1 MVVLYATNRQTMSEL
16 LKALSSISIRLKRF
30 LNVRTVA
37 TSAFFALVY
46 LGVPFSISDAEN
58 LALDDTN
65 ISRLLS
71 SVKNITNEDSNTK
84 ELSVLDSAVY
94 RFIRKE
100 GVVGASVG
108 IVKDGQLVYA
118 KGFGHADVD
127 AQEAVAPHHLFRIGS
142 LSKLITTVAIMK
154 LREEGKL
161 SLDDKVFGEEGILH
175 TELYQHIKDKR
186 TYQITV
192 EHLLSHTAGWSKRTY
207 GDPMFIPLKIA
218 EEMDVPAPADLNTI
232 IKFVLSKP
240 VPYRPGTRYDY
251 SNLGFCL
258 LGKVIEAVSG
268 ETYERY
274 VQNNLLA
281 PLGIYGMRLAKNRPE
296 DRFEDEVIYY
306 DLTPNNVRPSI
317 YGTGEVVPNTYSF
330 NIEALGAAG
339 GWVATPTD
347 MLRFLVAV
355 DGLTNTPDMLS
366 NESLLAMIEPVSGR
380 PYGWRGASIGGTW
393 WRTGTLAG
401 TTAMLK
407 RFENGISWIVL
418 TNTSNRRSDYFNGR
432 FSNMLQNELAQLNE
446 WPGHN
451 LFAATYY

>member
-1 MVVLYATNRQTMSEL
+1 MSNL
-16 LKALSSISIRLKRF
+16 LKSLYIVRLKCH
-30 LNVRTVA
+30 VSSRT
-37 TSAFFALVY
+37 LVTG
-46 LGVPFSISDAEN
+46 LSFMLVCVGVPFSISDAEH

-65 ISRLLS
+65 ISRILS
-71 SVKNITNEDSNTK
+71 SVKNITNADSDTR
-84 ELSVLDSAVY
+84 ELSRLDSTVQ
-94 RFIRKE
+94 RFIQQQ

-118 KGFGHADVD
+118 KGFGYADMD
-127 AQEAVAPHHLFRIGS
+127 SQEKVAPHHRFRIGS
-142 LSKLITTVAIMK
+142 LSKLITTVAVMK

-161 SLDDKVFGEEGILH
+161 ALDDKVFGEGGILRG
-175 TELYQHIKDKR
+175 ELYQGIKDKR
-186 TYQITV
+186 AYDITV

-218 EEMDVPAPADLNTI
+218 EEMHTPAPADLNTI
-232 IKFVLSKP
+232 IRFVLSKP
-240 VPYRPGTRYDY
+240 IPYRPGTRYDY
-251 SNLGFCL
+251 SNFGFCL
-258 LGKVIEAVSG
+258 LGKVIEQVSG

-281 PLGIYGMRLAKNRPE
+281 PLSIYGMLLAKNRPE
-296 DRFEDEVIYY
+296 DRFEDEVRYY
-306 DLTPNNVRPSI
+306 DLSPNNIRPSI

-330 NIEALGAAG
+330 NVEALSAAG

-347 MLRFLVAV
+347 LLRFLVAV
-355 DGLTNTPDMLS
+355 DGLNNAPDILS

-401 TTAMLK
+401 TSALMK
-407 RFENGISWIVL
+407 RFENGVSWVVL

-446 WPGHN
+446 WPN
-451 LFAATYY
+451 RDLFASTYY

>member
-1 MVVLYATNRQTMSEL
+1 MITNAFRHFST
-16 LKALSSISIRLKRF
+16 IPLKRF
-30 LNVRTVA
+30 LNVRLFLTGLL
-37 TSAFFALVY
+37 FALIC

-58 LALDDTN
+58 VTLSDTN
-65 ISRLLS
+65 VSRALS
-71 SVKNITNEDSNTK
+71 SIRNITNEDSEAR
-84 ELSVLDSAVY
+84 ELNALDSVVR
-94 RFIRKE
+94 RFVKKQ

-118 KGFGHADVD
+118 KGFGYADVD
-127 AQEAVAPHHLFRIGS
+127 SKQAVAPHHQFRIGS

-161 SLDDKVFGEEGILH
+161 SLDDKVFGTEGILN
-175 TELYQHIKDKR
+175 TSLYQDIRDTKR
-186 TYQITV
+186 ANSITV

-218 EEMDVPAPADLNTI
+218 EEMNVPAPADLNTI

-240 VPYRPGTRYDY
+240 IPYRPGTRYDY
-251 SNLGFCL
+251 SNFGFGL

-268 ETYERY
+268 ETYEQY

-281 PLGIYGMRLAKNRPE
+281 PLSIYGMRLAKNRPE
-296 DRFEDEVIYY
+296 DRFEDEVRYY
-306 DLTPNNVRPSI
+306 DLSPNNIRPSI

-330 NIEALGAAG
+330 NIEALSAAG

-347 MLRFLVAV
+347 LLRFLLAV
-355 DGLTNTPDMLS
+355 DGLSNTPDILS
-366 NESLLAMIEPVSGR
+366 NESLLAMIEPATGR

-401 TTAMLK
+401 TSALLK
-407 RFENGISWIVL
+407 RFENGISWVVL

-432 FSNMLQNELAQLNE
+432 FSHMLQNELANLNE
-446 WPGHN
+446 WPDHD
-451 LFAATYY
+451 LFARTYY

>member
-1 MVVLYATNRQTMSEL
+1 MSNL
-16 LKALSSISIRLKRF
+16 LKDTYTNRLKRY
-30 LNVRTVA
+30 LNTHTLVTGL
-37 TSAFFALVY
+37 FFMLVY

-65 ISRLLS
+65 ISRILS
-71 SVKNITNEDSNTK
+71 SVKNITNEDSDTR
-84 ELSVLDSAVY
+84 ELSVLDSAVHH
-94 RFIRKE
+94 FIQQQ

-118 KGFGHADVD
+118 KGFGYADMD
-127 AQEAVAPHHLFRIGS
+127 TEEKVAPHHRFRIGS
-142 LSKLITTVAIMK
+142 LSKLITTVAVMK

-161 SLDDKVFGEEGILH
+161 SLDDKVFGEDGILRG
-175 TELYQHIKDKR
+175 TRYQGIKDKR
-186 TYQITV
+186 AYDITV

-218 EEMDVPAPADLNTI
+218 EEMNAPAPADLNTI
-232 IKFVLSKP
+232 IRFVLSKP
-240 VPYRPGTRYDY
+240 IPYQPGTRYDY
-251 SNLGFCL
+251 SNFGFCL

-281 PLGIYGMRLAKNRPE
+281 PLSIYDMRLAKNRPE
-296 DRFEDEVIYY
+296 DRFEDEVVYY
-306 DLTPNNVRPSI
+306 DLSPNNIRPSI

-330 NIEALGAAG
+330 NVEALSAAG

-347 MLRFLVAV
+347 LLRFLVAV
-355 DGLTNTPDMLS
+355 DGLNDAPDILS

-401 TTAMLK
+401 TSALMK
-407 RFENGISWIVL
+407 RFENGVSWVVL

-446 WPGHN
+446 WPN
-451 LFAATYY
+451 RDLFASTYY

>member
-1 MVVLYATNRQTMSEL
+1 MRVLVTGL
-16 LKALSSISIRLKRF
+16 
-30 LNVRTVA
+30 
-37 TSAFFALVY
+37 FFALVY
-46 LGVPFSISDAEN
+46 LGVPFSISDAEH

-65 ISRLLS
+65 ISRILS
-71 SVKNITNEDSNTK
+71 SVKNITNEDSETK
-84 ELSVLDSAVY
+84 ELSTLDSVVH
-94 RFIRKE
+94 RFIQKQ

-118 KGFGHADVD
+118 KGFGYADMD
-127 AQEAVAPHHLFRIGS
+127 AQQEVAPHHQFRIGS

-154 LREEGKL
+154 LQEEGKL
-161 SLDDKVFGEEGILH
+161 SLDDKVFGEEGILRSS
-175 TELYQHIKDKR
+175 LYQDIRDTKR
-186 TYQITV
+186 AYSITV

-218 EEMDVPAPADLNTI
+218 EEMNVPAPADLNTI

-240 VPYRPGTRYDY
+240 IPYRPGTRYDY
-251 SNLGFCL
+251 SNFGFCL

-268 ETYERY
+268 EPYEQY

-281 PLGIYGMRLAKNRPE
+281 PLSIYGMRLAKNRPE
-296 DRFEDEVIYY
+296 DRFEDEVRYY
-306 DLTPNNVRPSI
+306 DLSPNNIRPSI

-330 NIEALGAAG
+330 NIEALSAAG

-347 MLRFLVAV
+347 LLRFLLAV
-355 DGLTNTPDMLS
+355 DGLNNTPDILS
-366 NESLLAMIEPVSGR
+366 NESLLAMIEPATGR

-401 TTAMLK
+401 TSALMK
-407 RFENGISWIVL
+407 RFENGTSWVVL

-432 FSNMLQNELAQLNE
+432 FSNMLQNELASLNE
-446 WPGHN
+446 WPDRN
-451 LFAATYY
+451 LFAKAYY

>member
-1 MVVLYATNRQTMSEL
+1 MINRQTMPDLSTRAIASRLRRYVNIRTLATGL
-16 LKALSSISIRLKRF
+16 LF
-30 LNVRTVA
+30 M
-37 TSAFFALVY
+37 LVY
-46 LGVPFSISDAEN
+46 LGVPFSISDAET
-58 LALDDTN
+58 LSSLDTN
-65 ISRLLS
+65 VSRLLS
-71 SVKNITNEDSNTK
+71 SVKNISNDNSNAP
-84 ELSVLDSAVY
+84 ELALLDSSVHH
-94 RFIRKE
+94 FIQRQ

-118 KGFGHADVD
+118 KGFGYADAD

-161 SLDDKVFGEEGILH
+161 TLDDKVFGKDGILRGK
-175 TELYQHIKDKR
+175 LYQDIRDKR
-186 TYQITV
+186 TYDITV
-192 EHLLSHTAGWSKRTY
+192 EHLLSHTAGWSKRTF

-218 EEMDVPAPADLNTI
+218 EEMNTPAPADLDTI

-251 SNLGFCL
+251 SNFGFCL

-274 VQNNLLA
+274 VQNQLLA
-281 PLGIYGMRLAKNRPE
+281 PLSIYNMRLAKNRPE
-296 DRFEDEVIYY
+296 DRFEDEVRYY
-306 DLTPNNVRPSI
+306 DLSPNNIRPSI

-347 MLRFLVAV
+347 LLRFLVAI
-355 DGLTNTPDMLS
+355 DGLKSAPDILS

-401 TTAMLK
+401 TSALMK
-407 RFENGISWIVL
+407 RFENGVSWVVL
-418 TNTSNRRSDYFNGR
+418 TNTSNRRSNYFNGR

-446 WPGHN
+446 WPEHD
-451 LFAATYY
+451 LFTSIYY

>member
-1 MVVLYATNRQTMSEL
+1 MSTL
-16 LKALSSISIRLKRF
+16 LKDTYTTRLKRYINTRTLCTASFF
-30 LNVRTVA
+30 L
-37 TSAFFALVY
+37 LVY

-58 LALDDTN
+58 LSLDDTN
-65 ISRLLS
+65 ISRILS
-71 SVKNITNEDSNTK
+71 SVKNITNEDSDTR
-84 ELSVLDSAVY
+84 ELSTLDSVVH
-94 RFIRKE
+94 RFIQQQ

-118 KGFGHADVD
+118 KGFGYADMD
-127 AQEAVAPHHLFRIGS
+127 TQEKVGPHHQFRIGS
-142 LSKLITTVAIMK
+142 LSKLITTVAVMK

-161 SLDDKVFGEEGILH
+161 SLGDKVFGEGGILRGD
-175 TELYQHIKDKR
+175 LYQDIKDKR
-186 TYQITV
+186 AYDITV

-218 EEMDVPAPADLNTI
+218 EEMNTPAPADLNTI
-232 IKFVLSKP
+232 IRFVLSKP
-240 VPYRPGTRYDY
+240 IPYRPGTRYDY
-251 SNLGFCL
+251 SNFGFCL

-274 VQNNLLA
+274 VQHQLLA
-281 PLGIYGMRLAKNRPE
+281 PLSIYGMQLAKNRPE
-296 DRFEDEVIYY
+296 DRFEDEVRYY
-306 DLTPNNVRPSI
+306 DLSPNNIRPSI

-330 NIEALGAAG
+330 NVEALSAAG

-347 MLRFLVAV
+347 LLRFLVAV
-355 DGLTNTPDMLS
+355 DGLKSAPDILS

-401 TTAMLK
+401 TSALMK
-407 RFENGISWIVL
+407 RFENGVSWVVL

-432 FSNMLQNELAQLNE
+432 FSNMLQNELTQLNE
-446 WPGHN
+446 WPTRD
-451 LFAATYY
+451 LFVTTYY

>member
-1 MVVLYATNRQTMSEL
+1 MATYEM
-16 LKALSSISIRLKRF
+16 IKRF
-30 LNVRTVA
+30 VMSNFVKNAHINHLKPYFTLRTLC
-37 TSAFFALVY
+37 TGFFFLLVY

-58 LALDDTN
+58 LALDDTDV
-65 ISRLLS
+65 SRILS
-71 SVKNITNEDSNTK
+71 SVKNIANEDSDTR
-84 ELSVLDSAVY
+84 ELSVLDSAVH
-94 RFIRKE
+94 RFIQRQ

-127 AQEAVAPHHLFRIGS
+127 EQEAVAPHHQFRIGS
-142 LSKLITTVAIMK
+142 LSKLITTVAVMK

-161 SLDDKVFGEEGILH
+161 SLDDKVFGEGGILRSS
-175 TELYQHIKDKR
+175 LYQDIKDKR
-186 TYQITV
+186 AYDITV

-218 EEMDVPAPADLNTI
+218 EEMNTPAPADLNTI
-232 IKFVLSKP
+232 IRFVLSKP
-240 VPYRPGTRYDY
+240 IPYQPGTRYDY
-251 SNLGFCL
+251 SNFGFCL

-274 VQNNLLA
+274 VQNQLLA
-281 PLGIYGMRLAKNRPE
+281 PLSIYGMQLAKNRPE
-296 DRFEDEVIYY
+296 DRFEDEVRYY
-306 DLTPNNVRPSI
+306 DLSPNNIRPSI

-330 NIEALGAAG
+330 NVEALSAAG

-347 MLRFLVAV
+347 LLRFLVAV
-355 DGLTNTPDMLS
+355 DGLKSAPDILT
-366 NESLLAMIEPVSGR
+366 NESLLAMIEPAGGR

-401 TTAMLK
+401 TSALMK
-407 RFENGISWIVL
+407 RFENGISWVVL
-418 TNTSNRRSDYFNGR
+418 MNTSNRRSKYFNSQ

-446 WPGHN
+446 WPDRD
-451 LFAATYY
+451 LFASTYY